1 MGQATK
7 VKAGDDVTALMGAAP
22 PVVKSGDDVT
32 ALMGPSVSRTP
43 STNTGLAAVTASKAV
58 PVAAQ
63 LAEEFVTNPNVPKA
77 AAAVGR
83 VVGGVAP
90 IAGHLAKG
98 DPFSALVRGFPDAA
112 LGSWTG
118 GKTGWFTG
126 KLAQRVTAPVA
137 SVLTKVA
144 PYMQAV
150 TTLGAVQ
157 SALDLHQMLD
167 PKRKDIGTLGIGKTE
182 HVAGEHPALLNLAVS
197 KLREAFD
204 SLMEHGFTKDEAA
217 DLLVQSQKAGR

>member
-1 MGQATK
+1 MGQAPAGFIADTPAGFEPDPAPAAALATVEPKPTK
-7 VKAGDDVTALMGAAP
+7 QGTA
-22 PVVKSGDDVT
+22 
-32 ALMGPSVSRTP
+32 
-43 STNTGLAAVTASKAV
+43 TGLVTTAIGKAV
-58 PVAAQ
+58 PAAAGVATEIA
-63 LAEEFVTNPNVPKA
+63 TNPNVPKIA
-77 AAAVGR
+77 ATMGR
-83 VVGGVAP
+83 VVGGIAP
-90 IAGHLAKG
+90 IVAGATEG
-98 DPFSALVRGFPDAA
+98 GAVGALVGVAA
-112 LGSWTG
+112 SSKGSWAG

-157 SALDLHQMLD
+157 SALDLHQMLS

-182 HVAGEHPALLNLAVS
+182 HVAGEHPALLNLAVT